1 MKYIYALGEEATCQ
15 TEARGKTLSRTE
27 GVRLTDKLCKN
38 VTSQGTK
45 KFCVY
50 DKNKNNI
57 FIIILDE
64 FKFEK
69 PLYFDFF

>member
-1 MKYIYALGEEATCQ
+1 MPIYLF
-15 TEARGKTLSRTE
+15 L
-27 GVRLTDKLCKN
+27 L
-38 VTSQGTK
+38 TSQGTK
-45 KFCVY
+45 KLCVY

-69 PLYFDFF
+69 PLYSVMRVKLLMFVCYNNS